1 MCHWTDCS
9 SKPEEIALGNW
20 SPVRRPGEIK
30 SQLSEGLY
38 SANGLS
44 LSTCNSSCSRTNPLM
59 ISSLPELTGFL
70 PAVLHSLFSF
80 SLCFYSLLSCSSSLF
95 DPFFHHKATCLPYHR
110 LLPLLLLCSLI
121 FVGAPAASPHLVSAE
136 R

>member
-20 SPVRRPGEIK
+20 LPVRRPGEIK
-30 SQLSEGLY
+30 SQLSEGF
-38 SANGLS
+38 SVNGLS
-44 LSTCNSSCSRTNPLM
+44 LSTCNSSCSCTNPLM
-59 ISSLPELTGFL
+59 ISSLPELTVIFL
-70 PAVLHSLFSF
+70 AVHHSFFTFSP
-80 SLCFYSLLSCSSSLF
+80 CFYSLLSSSSSLF
-95 DPFFHHKATCLPYHR
+95 DPFFHHKDTCLPYHR

-121 FVGAPAASPHLVSAE
+121 FVGAPAASSHLASAE